1 MEFVRELYEDIKIG
15 FEHYPPLLIKDVP
28 DYIWEMLFS
37 ILCLG
42 VVLILIWKRVKS
54 GRYISRL
61 LLAEYSFLL
70 YCVTIFYRTAKDY
83 YEFNFRPFW
92 SYDHF
97 SYEVQSVMNVMVF
110 ILVGFLIGLSFRR
123 LSWWKAIIAGCL
135 LSVSIELFQLLLKRG
150 FSELDDVM
158 HNTLGCVIGYIAY
171 KSMSVVSKRLIK
183 LCKRPRQ

>member
-92 SYDHF
+92 SYDHS

-110 ILVGFLIGLSFRR
+110 IPVGFLIGLSFRR
-123 LSWWKAIIAGCL
+123 LSWWKAIMAGCL

-171 KSMSVVSKRLIK
+171 KSMSVVSKRLII

>member
-1 MEFVRELYEDIKIG
+1 MLFS
-15 FEHYPPLLIKDVP
+15 DVP

-54 GRYISRL
+54 GKYISRL

-92 SYDHF
+92 SYDHS

-110 ILVGFLIGLSFRR
+110 IPVGFLIGLSFRR
-123 LSWWKAIIAGCL
+123 LSWWKAIMAG
-135 LSVSIELFQLLLKRG
+135 
-150 FSELDDVM
+150 
-158 HNTLGCVIGYIAY
+158 
-171 KSMSVVSKRLIK
+171 
-183 LCKRPRQ
+183 